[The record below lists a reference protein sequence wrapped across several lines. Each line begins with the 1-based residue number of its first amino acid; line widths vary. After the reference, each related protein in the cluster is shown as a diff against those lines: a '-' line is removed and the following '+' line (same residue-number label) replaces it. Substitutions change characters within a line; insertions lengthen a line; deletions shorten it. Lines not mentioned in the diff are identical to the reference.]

1 VSAGR
6 QVGKVS
12 KYKPGLYALNF
23 DCPDHRLIVSKT
35 AGVIIKVMYIGQR
48 QYANTIMEE
57 VLLILER
64 LERIVFAYLP
74 PASSSGRILS
84 ERARH
89 RRGEWKD
96 QRQPDVSREDGG
108 PDGSNGSTVLQDINR
123 RAESGARDVQ
133 TRFLLGGYSA
143 FHG

>member
-1 VSAGR
+1 M
-6 QVGKVS
+6 
-12 KYKPGLYALNF
+12 PT
-23 DCPDHRLIVSKT
+23 C
-35 AGVIIKVMYIGQR
+35 
-48 QYANTIMEE
+48 
-57 VLLILER
+57 VLLAVLEGYHQKE
-64 LERIVFAYLP
+64 LDIDVE
-74 PASSSGRILS
+74 SG
-84 ERARH
+84 
-89 RRGEWKD
+89 KD